1 MTLIKLP
8 HHLVKTASAS
18 APAPA
23 SASVS
28 VADSTELAFSGT
40 DAPSAKLSLNI
51 NAFNGNKTNFGGRNN
66 K

>member
-8 HHLVKTASAS
+8 HHPVKTASA
-18 APAPA
+18 
-23 SASVS
+23 S

>member
-8 HHLVKTASAS
+8 HRPVKIASTS
-18 APAPA
+18 T
-23 SASVS
+23 SVS
-28 VADSTELAFSGT
+28 VADSTELAFSNA

-51 NAFNGNKTNFGGRNN
+51 NAFNGNKTNFGGRCN

>member
-8 HHLVKTASAS
+8 HHPVKT
-18 APAPA
+18 A